1 VRAIGYWLSMTLTH
15 ALARSM
21 IAPVFIGGGV
31 DALVHPGAKAVAAER
46 LSEQLAGYG
55 VPDDPLRLVRLNG
68 GVQLLAGS
76 LLVLGRWPRLS
87 SAALAA
93 SLVPTTLAGH
103 RFWEETDSTVKA
115 AQRVQLMKNLAM
127 LGGLLLAATDRD
139 GSPSLTWRAKRAAN
153 STKALIGSAA
163 SSMGDHFSPESK
175 LVDRA
180 LTLSDRTVAA
190 AGPLL
195 ERATKF
201 AGLS

>member
-1 VRAIGYWLSMTLTH
+1 
-15 ALARSM
+15 M

-76 LLVLGRWPRLS
+76 LLV
-87 SAALAA
+87 
-93 SLVPTTLAGH
+93 LVPTTLAGH